1 MELFERIKCLR
12 NELELKQDDFGKKLN
27 LTKFA
32 ISNYENGRTGVP
44 DRVISDICREFD
56 VNETWLRTGEGEM
69 FERLTDQQKVM
80 KYTAMLLKDK
90 ESLIANAIKNF
101 IITYEQLDDTSK
113 RVLEDVALKCLE
125 NIKKGQ

>member
-56 VNETWLRTGEGEM
+56 VNETWLRTGDGEM

-90 ESLIANAIKNF
+90 ESLVANAIKNF